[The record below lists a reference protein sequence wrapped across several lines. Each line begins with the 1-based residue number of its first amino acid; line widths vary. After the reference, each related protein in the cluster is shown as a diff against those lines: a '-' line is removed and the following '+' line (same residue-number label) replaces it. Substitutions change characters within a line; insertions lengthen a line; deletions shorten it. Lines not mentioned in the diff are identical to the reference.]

1 MEMAVSTVILIII
14 GIAVL
19 IGLLILVMKEF
30 DFFNRG
36 TEPVLRT
43 SGTGI
48 VKQACEIACRG
59 GDSRTFCCEPFNV
72 STGTVYCKNSSINLD
87 CSLDCSGVVC

>member
-1 MEMAVSTVILIII
+1 MNKKGMEMAVSTVILIII

-59 GDSRTFCCEPFNV
+59 GDSRTFCCEPFEV
-72 STGTVYCKNSSINLD
+72 DDKNM
-87 CSLDCSGVVC
+87 